1 MQEFNYTLNLFELNW
16 VNLFILL
23 TPLILFLNNFRKL
36 QTETGNLAKNRLVN
50 ILLSLIV
57 LGGLFLSRFLIMLMV
72 ALVFDL
78 LVEGYQINY
87 WMVFII
93 VVASDL
99 AIWKSVDLFKFFQ
112 KEKVL
117 TRYILTNFL
126 EFFLI
131 FLFPFLIGSIIYFIR

>member
-36 QTETGNLAKNRLVN
+36 QTEIGNLAKNRLVN